1 MHVESIRFD
10 EVFDVAAHRGDFSFR
25 SRNRTHYGVRLRS
38 HVIPRPGSTFAIAFA
53 EPGKWNTVLGWREL
67 ASPDVML
74 AHPTWSAVLL
84 SLSDIVCV
92 GMLLI
97 AAGLLLAGA
106 AGALAAMLALA
117 CMALFQVWRSQRLN
131 QAVKRALLAAGEA
144 QSQPAT

>member
-25 SRNRTHYGVRLRS
+25 SRNRSHYGVRLRN
-38 HVIPRPGSTFAIAFA
+38 HLIPRPGSSYAIAFA
-53 EPGKWNTVLGWREL
+53 EPGQWNTVLGWREL
-67 ASPDVML
+67 PSPHVML

-84 SLSDIVCV
+84 GLSDIVCV

-97 AAGLLLAGA
+97 VAGLLFAGA

-117 CMALFQVWRSQRLN
+117 CMALFRVWRSQRLN
-131 QAVKRALLAAGEA
+131 QAVKRALLAAGDA
-144 QSQPAT
+144 QAQPVT